1 MNRKSWCIIFAALIA
16 IQGFYVCHASSE
28 DNGNNSGDRDG
39 GENSISNSSDSNDDD
54 DDAVQWED
62 YDYDA
67 YKVDRNADNWYFDDP
82 FAPQDD
88 VVLARLNA
96 QYNRLKA
103 EEQTLR
109 EERKEY
115 TIRVLTAGSV
125 ALFGIVM
132 ATFCAS
138 VSLYYAKKIALLL
151 KYENEGIVVE
161 ARVLAS
167 DPSVT
172 YEQDKPSSSGKNKII
187 TKLSSDGNSD
197 QAIHDSYS
205 LMSSVDDTSYQ
216 HNLNASYSSIKG
228 SSSSETHADPPR
240 PDHCKPPVTPR
251 TSNIKPGPDK
261 KQMEFESMWKAVE
274 TELPISPTQRYA
286 VVIEYQDIDCEV
298 ASMIRKRLMVNG
310 IDIKISE
317 ECSNSSR
324 ELNHRVLLYVLKDIP
339 KSGQSC
345 GEIHRALSSKRQL
358 SFFFLLSFCL
368 ALSIVTITAASKML
382 SQTLLLVYLGAI
394 VVLVSLQIL
403 LLDDAFENIISK
415 QYLESGRDYLPMGTS
430 KMGGNPSYERN
441 EMAETLQHGFSFA

>member
-16 IQGFYVCHASSE
+16 IQGFYVCHASE
-28 DNGNNSGDRDG
+28 DRSNNSGDRDG
-39 GENSISNSSDSNDDD
+39 DENNISNSGDSNDDDGHD

-62 YDYDA
+62 YDA
-67 YKVDRNADNWYFDDP
+67 YEVDNNADNWYFDDP

-103 EEQTLR
+103 EEQILR

-115 TIRVLTAGSV
+115 TIRVLTAGSI

-138 VSLYYAKKIALLL
+138 VSLYYAKKILLL
-151 KYENEGIVVE
+151 IKYENEGIVVE

-167 DPSVT
+167 DPSIVT
-172 YEQDKPSSSGKNKII
+172 YEQDKSSSSGKNKII

-205 LMSSVDDTSYQ
+205 IMSSVDGTSYQ
-216 HNLNASYSSIKG
+216 NLNASYSSIKG
-228 SSSSETHADPPR
+228 SSSSETPHY
-240 PDHCKPPVTPR
+240 KPPVTPR
-251 TSNIKPGPDK
+251 TSNIKSGPDK

-274 TELPISPTQRYA
+274 SEPPISPTQRYA
-286 VVIEYQDIDCEV
+286 VVLEYQDIDCDV
-298 ASMIRKRLMVNG
+298 ATRIRKRLVVNG

-317 ECSNSSR
+317 CNNSSR
-324 ELNHRVLLYVLKDIP
+324 ELNHKVLLYVLKDIP

-382 SQTLLLVYLGAI
+382 SQTLLLVYLGVI
-394 VVLVSLQIL
+394 VVLVSVQIL

-415 QYLESGRDYLPMGTS
+415 QYLESGRDMGTS
-430 KMGGNPSYERN
+430 KLGGNPSYERN
-441 EMAETLQHGFSFA
+441 EMAETLKHGFSFA

>member
-1 MNRKSWCIIFAALIA
+1 MNQKSWCIIFAALIA
-16 IQGFYVCHASSE
+16 IQGFYVCHASE
-28 DNGNNSGDRDG
+28 DRSNNSGDRDG
-39 GENSISNSSDSNDDD
+39 DENNISNSGDSNDDHDDHD

-62 YDYDA
+62 YDA
-67 YKVDRNADNWYFDDP
+67 YEVDNNADKWYFDDP

-103 EEQTLR
+103 EEQILR

-115 TIRVLTAGSV
+115 TIRVLTAGSI

-138 VSLYYAKKIALLL
+138 VSLYYAKKIAYLL

-167 DPSVT
+167 DPSIVT
-172 YEQDKPSSSGKNKII
+172 YEQDKSSSSGKNKII

-205 LMSSVDDTSYQ
+205 IMSSVDDTSYQ
-216 HNLNASYSSIKG
+216 NLNASYSSIKG
-228 SSSSETHADPPR
+228 SSSSETPHY
-240 PDHCKPPVTPR
+240 KPPTTPR
-251 TSNIKPGPDK
+251 TSNIKSGPDK
-261 KQMEFESMWKAVE
+261 KQIEFESMWKAVE
-274 TELPISPTQRYA
+274 SEPPIPPTQRYA
-286 VVIEYQDIDCEV
+286 VVLEYQDIDCDV
-298 ASMIRKRLMVNG
+298 ATRIRKRLVVNG

-317 ECSNSSR
+317 CNNSSR
-324 ELNHRVLLYVLKDIP
+324 ELNHKVLLYVLKDLP

-382 SQTLLLVYLGAI
+382 SQTLLLVYLGVI
-394 VVLVSLQIL
+394 VVLVLLQIL

-415 QYLESGRDYLPMGTS
+415 QYLESGRDMGTS
-430 KMGGNPSYERN
+430 KLGGNPSYERN
-441 EMAETLQHGFSFA
+441 EMAETLKHGFSFA

>member
-16 IQGFYVCHASSE
+16 IQGFYVCASE
-28 DNGNNSGDRDG
+28 DRSNNSGDRDG
-39 GENSISNSSDSNDDD
+39 DENNISNSGDSNDDD
-54 DDAVQWED
+54 DDYDDDVVQWED
-62 YDYDA
+62 YDA
-67 YKVDRNADNWYFDDP
+67 YEVDKNADNWYFDDP

-88 VVLARLNA
+88 EVLARLNA

-103 EEQTLR
+103 EEQTMR
-109 EERKEY
+109 GERKEY
-115 TIRVLTAGSV
+115 TIRLLTAGSV

-138 VSLYYAKKIALLL
+138 VSLYYSKKIALLL

-167 DPSVT
+167 DPSIVT
-172 YEQDKPSSSGKNKII
+172 YEQDKSSSSGKNKII

-205 LMSSVDDTSYQ
+205 IMSSVDGTSYQ
-216 HNLNASYSSIKG
+216 NLNASYSSIKG

-240 PDHCKPPVTPR
+240 PDHYMPPTTPR
-251 TSNIKPGPDK
+251 TSNIKPGPHK
-261 KQMEFESMWKAVE
+261 KQMECESMWKTVGAE
-274 TELPISPTQRYA
+274 PPIPPTQRFA
-286 VVIEYQDIDCEV
+286 VVLEYQDIDCDV
-298 ASMIRKRLMVNG
+298 TSMIRKRLVVNG

-324 ELNHRVLLYVLKDIP
+324 ELNHKVLLYVLKEIP

-382 SQTLLLVYLGAI
+382 SQTLLLVYLGVI

-415 QYLESGRDYLPMGTS
+415 QYLESGRDMGTS
-430 KMGGNPSYERN
+430 KLGGNPSYERN
-441 EMAETLQHGFSFA
+441 EMAETLKHGFSFA

>member
-16 IQGFYVCHASSE
+16 IQGFYVCHASE
-28 DNGNNSGDRDG
+28 DRSNNSGDGD
-39 GENSISNSSDSNDDD
+39 ENNISNSGDSNYDDD
-54 DDAVQWED
+54 YDDDSVQWED
-62 YDYDA
+62 YDA
-67 YKVDRNADNWYFDDP
+67 YYEVDKNADNWYFDDP

-109 EERKEY
+109 EERNEY

-138 VSLYYAKKIALLL
+138 VSLYYKKKIALLL

-167 DPSVT
+167 DPSIVT
-172 YEQDKPSSSGKNKII
+172 YEQDKSSSSGKNKII

-197 QAIHDSYS
+197 QAIQDSYS
-205 LMSSVDDTSYQ
+205 IMSSVDGTSYQ
-216 HNLNASYSSIKG
+216 NLNASYSSIKG
-228 SSSSETHADPPR
+228 SSSSSETPHY
-240 PDHCKPPVTPR
+240 KPPTTPR

-274 TELPISPTQRYA
+274 SEPPIPPTQRFA
-286 VVIEYQDIDCEV
+286 VVLEYQDIDCDV
-298 ASMIRKRLMVNG
+298 TSMIRKRLVVNG

-324 ELNHRVLLYVLKDIP
+324 ELNRKVLLYVLKDIP

-382 SQTLLLVYLGAI
+382 SQTLLLVYLGVI

-415 QYLESGRDYLPMGTS
+415 QYLESGRDMGTS
-430 KMGGNPSYERN
+430 KLGGNPSYERN
-441 EMAETLQHGFSFA
+441 EMAETLKHGFSFA

>member
-16 IQGFYVCHASSE
+16 IQGFYVCHASE
-28 DNGNNSGDRDG
+28 DRSNNSGDRDG
-39 GENSISNSSDSNDDD
+39 DENNISNSGDSNDDDDYD

-62 YDYDA
+62 YDA
-67 YKVDRNADNWYFDDP
+67 YEVDNNADNWYFDDP

-103 EEQTLR
+103 EEQILR

-132 ATFCAS
+132 ATLCAS
-138 VSLYYAKKIALLL
+138 VSLYYRKKVALLL

-167 DPSVT
+167 DPSIVT
-172 YEQDKPSSSGKNKII
+172 YEQDKSSSSGKNKII
-187 TKLSSDGNSD
+187 TKLSSDSDGNSD
-197 QAIHDSYS
+197 DSI
-205 LMSSVDDTSYQ
+205 MSSVDGTSYQ
-216 HNLNASYSSIKG
+216 NLNASYSSIKG
-228 SSSSETHADPPR
+228 SSSSSSETPHY
-240 PDHCKPPVTPR
+240 KPPVTPR
-251 TSNIKPGPDK
+251 TSNIKSGPDK

-274 TELPISPTQRYA
+274 SEPPIPPTQRYA
-286 VVIEYQDIDCEV
+286 VVLEYQDIDCDV
-298 ASMIRKRLMVNG
+298 ATRIRKRLVVNG

-317 ECSNSSR
+317 CKNSSR
-324 ELNHRVLLYVLKDIP
+324 ELNHKVLLYVLKDIP

-382 SQTLLLVYLGAI
+382 SQTLLLVYLCVI

-415 QYLESGRDYLPMGTS
+415 QYLESGRDMGTS
-430 KMGGNPSYERN
+430 KLGGNPSYERN
-441 EMAETLQHGFSFA
+441 EMAETLKHGFSFA